1 MEGMMRRLFVV
12 AALLL
17 ASAVPAAA
25 QQSVKLEFAAGKV
38 TLSAQNAPVR
48 AILAEWARVGGA
60 TIVNGDRVAG
70 PAVSLELRDV
80 PERQA
85 IDIVLRGVAGYLIA
99 PRPAGATGA
108 SAFNR
113 IVVLPTSSAPA
124 PPPPAAA
131 SRQPARPPIVPRL
144 PAPEPEPPA
153 GVEGEPGIPAEEPQ
167 DDATNPGQAGG
178 QLDRRTV
185 RPPIVVGP
193 RGAVTAGQ
201 IPGDEQ
207 TEPSA
212 EETNDEVP
220 AVTTTPSNPFGIP
233 AGSSARPGVI
243 APQPNGTQRPG
254 TSRVQ

>member
-1 MEGMMRRLFVV
+1 MEGVTGRPFAV

-17 ASAVPAAA
+17 ASVLPAVA

-85 IDIVLRGVAGYLIA
+85 IDIILRGVAGYMIA

-124 PPPPAAA
+124 PPPPTAVT
-131 SRQPARPPIVPRL
+131 RQPLRPPIVPRMPPPEAEPAAIEGDPGAPTDETQDET
-144 PAPEPEPPA
+144 PAP
-153 GVEGEPGIPAEEPQ
+153 
-167 DDATNPGQAGG
+167 GQVGRPIE
-178 QLDRRTV
+178 RRTPI
-185 RPPIVVGP
+185 RPPIVL
-193 RGAVTAGQ
+193 GQ
-201 IPGDEQ
+201 NEEQ
-207 TEPSA
+207 PEQNA
-212 EETNDEVP
+212 EQPNDEVP

-233 AGSSARPGVI
+233 AGSSATPGVI
-243 APQPNGTQRPG
+243 APQRGGAQRPG
-254 TSRVQ
+254 TTRVQ

>member
-1 MEGMMRRLFVV
+1 MMGRPFAV

-17 ASAVPAAA
+17 ASVVPAAA
-25 QQSVKLEFAAGKV
+25 QQSVKLEFASGKV
-38 TLSAQNAPVR
+38 TLIAQNAPVR

-85 IDIVLRGVAGYLIA
+85 IDVVLRGVAGYMIA
-99 PRPAGATGA
+99 PRPAGAAGA

-113 IVVLPTSSAPA
+113 IVVLPTSSAP
-124 PPPPAAA
+124 PPPPPTAVT
-131 SRQPARPPIVPRL
+131 RQPVRPPIVPRFPP
-144 PAPEPEPPA
+144 PAAEPPA
-153 GVEGEPGIPAEEPQ
+153 GIEGEPGIPTEEPQ
-167 DDATNPGQAGG
+167 EGEPAPDQVARPIE
-178 QLDRRTV
+178 RRTPI

-193 RGAVTAGQ
+193 RGVVTADQ
-201 IPGDEQ
+201 VPGDEQ

-212 EETNDEVP
+212 GEGSDDVP

-254 TSRVQ
+254 TTRVQ